1 MKKVIMLMFLS
12 LFICSCESNKATITK
27 VDCVKSVELMNE
39 GAILID
45 VRSVQEYNSYH
56 LNDAINIDYQQ
67 IESKI
72 ASEVPDKEQKIIV
85 YCQSGTRSNTAAN
98 TLIELGYTNVYDLG
112 AISNCSDN
120 VIKGN

>member
-12 LFICSCESNKATITK
+12 LVICSCESNKVTITK
-27 VDCVKSVELMNE
+27 VDCVKSVGLIND

-45 VRSVQEYNSYH
+45 VRSAQEYNNYH
-56 LNDAINIDYQQ
+56 LNEAINIDYQQ

-72 ASEVPDKEQKIIV
+72 TDEVPDKEQKIIV
-85 YCQSGTRSNTAAN
+85 YCQSGTRSNKAAN